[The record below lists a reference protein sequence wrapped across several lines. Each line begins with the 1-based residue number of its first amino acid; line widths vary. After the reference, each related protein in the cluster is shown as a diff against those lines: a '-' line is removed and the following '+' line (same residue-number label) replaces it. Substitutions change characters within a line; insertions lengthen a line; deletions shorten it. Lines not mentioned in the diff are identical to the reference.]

1 MMNKYSSQKGFT
13 LLEVLL
19 AVSITA
25 GIGIG
30 ATQLLSSI
38 MGTSQATEQR
48 FLQLRYL
55 QRMDLLLR
63 RDFWQASGRAI
74 KDEYGNIKQA
84 LTTDSNYLV
93 EFTRSGQGL
102 RKNINRS
109 NLQRV
114 AYAVRSHDSEFCNDA
129 IKDPAATE
137 SSNCFIRF
145 FWPVLDLAPDSEA
158 PIVQVLLDEVD
169 EVAFAFRGQA
179 IDFDNPD
186 NTIRNDDW
194 QEEWPSPF
202 VTPGMTL
209 DLVQVKVTYTV
220 KKLGEIE
227 RIYEVP
233 RHAFIR

>member
-1 MMNKYSSQKGFT
+1 MPCKVLWHTWRMTMHKYSSQKGFT

-48 FLQLRYL
+48 FLQLRYI
-55 QRMDLLLR
+55 QRMDLLMR

-74 KDEYGNIKQA
+74 KDEYGNIKEA

-102 RKNINRS
+102 RKDKNRS
-109 NLQRV
+109 NL
-114 AYAVRSHDSEFCNDA
+114 DSE
-129 IKDPAATE
+129 
-137 SSNCFIRF
+137 
-145 FWPVLDLAPDSEA
+145 L

-169 EVAFAFRGQA
+169 EVSFSFRGQA
-179 IDFDNPD
+179 IDFNTPE
-186 NTIRNDDW
+186 NTIRNDEW

-202 VTPGMTL
+202 VTPDMTL

-220 KKLGEIE
+220 KQMGEIE